1 MAHSGMAFS
10 ALGMPRGNNQM
21 LLATKN
27 YTKTVKQTAFPPFPF
42 RNKKKKREL
51 HANSSLA
58 FRLSFFFLESK
69 QRLRGGR
76 IDSMSARDPAV
87 RNLCEE
93 GGYEG
98 DCWGEGRG
106 GEEVG

>member
-1 MAHSGMAFS
+1 
-10 ALGMPRGNNQM
+10 M

-42 RNKKKKREL
+42 RNKKKKRAPCKFQL
-51 HANSSLA
+51 GISTVL
-58 FRLSFFFLESK
+58 FFLESK